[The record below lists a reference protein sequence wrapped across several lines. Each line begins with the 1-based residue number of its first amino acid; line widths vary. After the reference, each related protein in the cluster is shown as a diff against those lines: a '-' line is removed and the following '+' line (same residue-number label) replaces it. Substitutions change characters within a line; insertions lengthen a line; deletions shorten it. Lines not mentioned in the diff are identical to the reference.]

1 MLLKFQQKLL
11 ELGLSPEVLDKLI
24 QNTCRVY
31 GSTSRHY
38 HNLIHI
44 TSMFEMLIPIEVKFK
59 NPLAVYLAVIFHDW
73 IYDSTKSDNEE
84 KSAEVA
90 AKFVKALPNLA
101 SLDVEISQLVMCT
114 KNHEPTHS
122 DSAFLID
129 ADLAILGAP
138 VADYLKYSKQIR
150 LEYAWVSENEYRE
163 GRKKVITKFLQ
174 RTSLFHTGHFKELFE
189 EQARFNLQ
197 AELKELH

>member
-11 ELGLSPEVLDKLI
+11 ELGLSPDVLNKLI
-24 QNTCRVY
+24 QKTCRVY

-38 HNLIHI
+38 HNLKHI
-44 TSMFEMLIPIEVKFK
+44 TSMFEMLIPIEGKLK

-84 KSAEVA
+84 KSAEA
-90 AKFVKALPNLA
+90 AKKLLKGISDSENLRE
-101 SLDVEISQLVMCT
+101 EIYQLVMCT

-138 VADYLKYSKQIR
+138 AADYLKYSKQIR

-197 AELKELH
+197 AELKEMH